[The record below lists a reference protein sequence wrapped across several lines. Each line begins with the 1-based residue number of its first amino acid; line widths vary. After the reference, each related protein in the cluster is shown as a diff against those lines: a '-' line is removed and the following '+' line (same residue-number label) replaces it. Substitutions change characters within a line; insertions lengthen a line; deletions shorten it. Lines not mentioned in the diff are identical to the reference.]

1 MSFTSLQYRPPTIYG
16 KQTTQ
21 APARTLHEASDAISL
36 VSNPSFSK
44 YLIKIMLCSIQ
55 LRRHDLGWQ
64 KALMSMEASTKPLL
78 TSVFGR
84 VRTGVLKLGTRT
96 KVVSSSSVVSHC
108 GSVIAMSVLEEKDDI
123 GWLYMDCESRKE
135 GITEVLT

>member
-1 MSFTSLQYRPPTIYG
+1 MLMSSAEVIAEVWGVITFTSLQYRPPTIYDR
-16 KQTTQ
+16 QTTQ
-21 APARTLHEASDAISL
+21 APARTLHEASDASNL

-44 YLIKIMLCSIQ
+44 SLIKIMLCSIQ

-64 KALMSMEASTKPLL
+64 KALVSMDASTKPLL

-96 KVVSSSSVVSHC
+96 KVVSSGSVVSHC
-108 GSVIAMSVLEEKDDI
+108 GSVIAVSVLE
-123 GWLYMDCESRKE
+123 
-135 GITEVLT
+135 